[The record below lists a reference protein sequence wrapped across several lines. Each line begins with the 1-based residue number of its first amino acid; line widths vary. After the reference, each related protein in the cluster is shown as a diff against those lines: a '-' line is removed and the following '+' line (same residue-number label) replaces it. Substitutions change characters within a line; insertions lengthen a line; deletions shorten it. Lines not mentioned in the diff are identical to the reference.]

1 MTVEFVLDMVL
12 PVLVGG
18 EVGARERIV
27 AAVEVLD
34 AEEGVVLGL
43 VHRKGFMD
51 LLDR

>member
-1 MTVEFVLDMVL
+1 MLDLVL

-18 EVGARERIV
+18 EIGARERIV
-27 AAVEVLD
+27 ATVEVLD

-43 VHRKGFMD
+43 VHGKGFMD